1 MSHSSSYSHDPSPVE
16 PRAGR
21 TKQALLRGF
30 HAYASWLVG
39 LSWLRFF
46 VLSVLVLV
54 LVNLLQELPPF
65 SWRWGADASHTANV
79 SKGVTL
85 SAEPAQST
93 AGTAPASTDKENVE
107 IVIGDNG
114 VQVQKRAGAA
124 NGTQVAIDEAGVRI
138 TAPASPAMERLGA
151 NALEN
156 FEMRTRKG
164 ASVGDALLNLAWLLV
179 VASIIVKITY
189 KGRIQAEAAAA
200 AATEV
205 AETESLKRQVT
216 EARLAAMQAQVE
228 PHFLFNTLASIEHL
242 IETDAPRAAR
252 MQRSLIQFLR
262 EAMPTLREA
271 NAQAER
277 DLGREL
283 AVVLPYL
290 EILRMRMDDRLQT
303 EVNVPEGLHSAM
315 FPPMMLQSLVE
326 NAIRHGL
333 EPKAEGGLLR
343 ISAEVSNGQ
352 LRVAVT
358 DTGLGFAAAATPGTG
373 VGLAN
378 IRERLQLLYGKQ
390 AELRITEPT
399 GGGACV
405 TICVP
410 YQVRQG

>member
-1 MSHSSSYSHDPSPVE
+1 M
-16 PRAGR
+16 
-21 TKQALLRGF
+21 
-30 HAYASWLVG
+30 
-39 LSWLRFF
+39 
-46 VLSVLVLV
+46 
-54 LVNLLQELPPF
+54 
-65 SWRWGADASHTANV
+65 
-79 SKGVTL
+79 
-85 SAEPAQST
+85 
-93 AGTAPASTDKENVE
+93 
-107 IVIGDNG
+107 
-114 VQVQKRAGAA
+114 
-124 NGTQVAIDEAGVRI
+124 
-138 TAPASPAMERLGA
+138 
-151 NALEN
+151 
-156 FEMRTRKG
+156 
-164 ASVGDALLNLAWLLV
+164 LNIAWLLV

-242 IETDAPRAAR
+242 IETDAPRAGR

-271 NAQAER
+271 NAQGER

-303 EVNVPEGLHSAM
+303 EVHVPEGLHSAM
-315 FPPMMLQSLVE
+315 FPPMMLQSVVE

-352 LRVAVT
+352 LRVAVA

-390 AELRITEPT
+390 AELRITEPM

-410 YQVRQG
+410 YQVRQA